1 MTKELGK
8 LIATR
13 EGDRNY
19 YYDKG
24 LADGRVEGKAEGLIE
39 GKAEGLIEGKAEG
52 LIEGKAE
59 ERVTFVSYYVE
70 QIRSR
75 MASGMTR
82 EKAVESLSM
91 PDFVLGQVLAE
102 LDSTD

>member
-39 GKAEGLIEGKAEG
+39 GKAEGLIEGKAE
-52 LIEGKAE
+52 

-82 EKAVESLSM
+82 EEAVESLSM

>member
-24 LADGRVEGKAEGLIE
+24 LADGRA
-39 GKAEGLIEGKAEG
+39 EGKAEG

-59 ERVTFVSYYVE
+59 ERITFVNYYAE

-75 MASGMTR
+75 IASGMTR
-82 EKAVESLSM
+82 DEAMDSLTV
-91 PDFVLGQVLAE
+91 PEFILDQVLAE
-102 LDSTD
+102 LDRTDLPAF

>member
-1 MTKELGK
+1 M
-8 LIATR
+8 IATR

-24 LADGRVEGKAEGLIE
+24 LADGRVEGKAEGI
-39 GKAEGLIEGKAEG
+39 AESRTA
-52 LIEGKAE
+52 
-59 ERVTFVSYYVE
+59 FVSYYVE

-82 EKAVESLSM
+82 EAAVESLSM

-102 LDSTD
+102 LDRTN

>member
-1 MTKELGK
+1 M
-8 LIATR
+8 IATR

-24 LADGRVEGKAEGLIE
+24 LADGRTEGKAEGI
-39 GKAEGLIEGKAEG
+39 AEIRSA
-52 LIEGKAE
+52 
-59 ERVTFVSYYVE
+59 FVSHYVE

-82 EKAVESLSM
+82 DEALDSLAVPEFIL
-91 PDFVLGQVLAE
+91 DQVLAE

>member
-24 LADGRVEGKAEGLIE
+24 LADGRVEGKAEGLVE
-39 GKAEGLIEGKAEG
+39 GKAEGIAESRS
-52 LIEGKAE
+52 A
-59 ERVTFVSYYVE
+59 FVSFYVE

-82 EKAVESLSM
+82 ETAVESLSM

>member
-39 GKAEGLIEGKAEG
+39 GKAEGIAESRS
-52 LIEGKAE
+52 A
-59 ERVTFVSYYVE
+59 FVSYYIE

-82 EKAVESLSM
+82 DEAMDSLAVPEFIL
-91 PDFVLGQVLAE
+91 DQVLAE
-102 LDSTD
+102 LDRTDLPAF

>member
-39 GKAEGLIEGKAEG
+39 GKAE
-52 LIEGKAE
+52 

-82 EKAVESLSM
+82 DEAMDSLAVPEFIL
-91 PDFVLGQVLAE
+91 DQVLAE

>member
-24 LADGRVEGKAEGLIE
+24 LADGRV
-39 GKAEGLIEGKAEG
+39 EGKAEG

>member
-39 GKAEGLIEGKAEG
+39 GKAEGIAESRS
-52 LIEGKAE
+52 A
-59 ERVTFVSYYVE
+59 FVSFYVE

>member
-24 LADGRVEGKAEGLIE
+24 LADGRVEGRAEGR
-39 GKAEGLIEGKAEG
+39 AEYR
-52 LIEGKAE
+52 E
-59 ERVTFVSYYVE
+59 ELVRYYADRV
-70 QIRSR
+70 RSR
-75 MASGMTR
+75 MASGMTW
-82 EKAVESLSM
+82 EEAVESLSM

>member
-24 LADGRVEGKAEGLIE
+24 LADGRVEGKT
-39 GKAEGLIEGKAEG
+39 
-52 LIEGKAE
+52 E

-82 EKAVESLSM
+82 EEAVESLSI
-91 PDFVLGQVLAE
+91 PDFVLEQVLAE

>member
-24 LADGRVEGKAEGLIE
+24 LADGRTEGKAEGI
-39 GKAEGLIEGKAEG
+39 AEIRSA
-52 LIEGKAE
+52 
-59 ERVTFVSYYVE
+59 FVSHYVE

-82 EKAVESLSM
+82 DETMDSLAVPEFIF
-91 PDFVLGQVLAE
+91 DQVLAE
-102 LDSTD
+102 LDRTDLPAF

>member
-1 MTKELGK
+1 M
-8 LIATR
+8 IATR

-24 LADGRVEGKAEGLIE
+24 LADGRT
-39 GKAEGLIEGKAEG
+39 EGKAEG

-59 ERVTFVSYYVE
+59 ERITFVNYYAE

-75 MASGMTR
+75 IASGMTR
-82 EKAVESLSM
+82 DEAIDSLSI
-91 PDFVLGQVLAE
+91 PDFILDQVNTE
-102 LDSTD
+102 LDG

>member
-13 EGDRNY
+13 KGDRNY

-24 LADGRVEGKAEGLIE
+24 LADGRTEGKAEGLIE

-52 LIEGKAE
+52 IAE
-59 ERVTFVSYYVE
+59 SRSAFVSFYVE

>member
-52 LIEGKAE
+52 IAE
-59 ERVTFVSYYVE
+59 SRSAFVSFYVE

-82 EKAVESLSM
+82 EEAVESLSM

>member
-39 GKAEGLIEGKAEG
+39 GKAE
-52 LIEGKAE
+52 

-82 EKAVESLSM
+82 EAAVESLSM

>member
-24 LADGRVEGKAEGLIE
+24 LADGRVEGKAE
-39 GKAEGLIEGKAEG
+39 
-52 LIEGKAE
+52 
-59 ERVTFVSYYVE
+59 ERITFVNYYAE